1 MHNCRSYFNL
11 TGLLNFSRSVE
22 TFTLPL
28 ASRQCAAQE
37 DVNMAFGLQV
47 LAPEHE
53 FNLKDVSDGFNT
65 SHIIHR
71 LEWPSR
77 CDTAVYIWPTITAE
91 RMMAAVSNNRI
102 QREYLSH
109 RFGQRVPGVE
119 SPLEAP
125 ELHATQ
131 KFRLSFRCSSA
142 SVVT

>member
-1 MHNCRSYFNL
+1 MSIWRLVCKFLHLSFR
-11 TGLLNFSRSVE
+11 
-22 TFTLPL
+22 
-28 ASRQCAAQE
+28 ASS
-37 DVNMAFGLQV
+37 
-47 LAPEHE
+47 APEIRDGKHVHE

-91 RMMAAVSNNRI
+91 RMMAAVSNNGI